1 MKDTVLFIVVPVYKD
16 ADVIKVTCPMFLD
29 QLFKMRDEGLVSD
42 KSRVLFVDDG
52 SGDDSWDTIKELS
65 EQNKPYVKGIALS
78 RNRGH
83 QNAVT
88 AGLME
93 AKDHCD
99 VTITI
104 DDDGQDDIGAMTQMM
119 KEYDNGCEI
128 VYGVRQ
134 NRDTDSFMKRFTA
147 QTYYKTLN
155 VLGADV
161 IYNHAD
167 YRLVSAKALQEF
179 ANFKEVNLFLRGLFP
194 MVGFKSTCVYYDR
207 HERMA
212 GKGHYSISKLFTL
225 AFDGVTS
232 LSVKPIKIITWFGFF
247 VALISF
253 ILLIYTIITHFVTD
267 TPHGWASTS
276 CIICFLSGMQM
287 MSIGVIGEY
296 IGKIYLETKHRP
308 RYIISD
314 RCDGEDQ
321 KN

>member
-1 MKDTVLFIVVPVYKD
+1 MKDTVLYIVVPVYKD

-29 QLFKMRDEGLVSD
+29 QLYKMRDEGLISGD
-42 KSRVLFVDDG
+42 SRLLFVDDG
-52 SGDDSWDTIKELS
+52 SGDDSWDTIKQLCDE
-65 EQNKPYVKGIALS
+65 NKPFVKGIALS

-104 DDDGQDDIGAMTQMM
+104 DDDGQDDIGAMRDMLI
-119 KEYDNGCEI
+119 EYDKGCEI

-134 NRDTDSFMKRFTA
+134 NRDTDTFMKRFTA
-147 QTYYKTLN
+147 QTYYKTRN

-167 YRLVSAKALQEF
+167 YRLVSSRALQEF
-179 ANFKEVNLFLRGLFP
+179 ANFHEVNLFLRGLFP

-207 HERMA
+207 HERLA

-232 LSVKPIKIITWFGFF
+232 LSVKPIKIITWFGFI

-253 ILLIYTIITHFVTD
+253 LFFIYSIIVHFIEN
-267 TPHGWASTS
+267 TPQGWASTS

-296 IGKIYLETKHRP
+296 IGKIYLETKQRP
-308 RYIISD
+308 RYIISE
-314 RCDGEDQ
+314 RYGEDQ

>member
-1 MKDTVLFIVVPVYKD
+1 MKDTVLYIVVPVYKD

-65 EQNKPYVKGIALS
+65 EQNKPYVKGIDLS

>member
-1 MKDTVLFIVVPVYKD
+1 MKDTVLYIVVPVYKD
-16 ADVIKVTCPMFLD
+16 AEVIKVTCPLFLG
-29 QLFKMRDEGLVSD
+29 QLFKMRDEGLISD

-52 SGDDSWDTIKELS
+52 SGDDSWDTIKQLC
-65 EQNKPYVKGIALS
+65 NDDPHVKGICLS

-83 QNAVT
+83 QNAVV

-93 AKDHCD
+93 AMPHCD
-99 VTITI
+99 ITISI
-104 DDDGQDDIGAMTQMM
+104 DDDGQDDVGAMTDMVR
-119 KEYDNGCEI
+119 EYDNGCEI

-134 NRDTDSFMKRFTA
+134 NRDTDTFMKRFTA

-167 YRLVSAKALQEF
+167 YRLVSSRALKEF
-179 ANFKEVNLFLRGLFP
+179 ANFHEVNLFLRGLFP

-232 LSVKPIKIITWFGFF
+232 LSVKPIKIITWFGFI
-247 VALISF
+247 VAVISF
-253 ILLIYTIITHFVTD
+253 ILLIYTIVSHFAMA
-267 TPHGWASTS
+267 TPPGWASTA
-276 CIICFLSGMQM
+276 CIISFLSGIQM
-287 MSIGVIGEY
+287 VSIGVIGEY
-296 IGKIYLETKHRP
+296 IGKIYLETKQRP

-314 RCDGEDQ
+314 RAGSDQDQ

>member
-1 MKDTVLFIVVPVYKD
+1 MKDTVLYIVVPVYKD
-16 ADVIKVTCPMFLD
+16 AEVIKVTCPLFLA
-29 QLFKMRDEGLVSD
+29 QLFKMRDEGLISD
-42 KSRVLFVDDG
+42 SSRVLFVDDG
-52 SGDDSWDTIKELS
+52 SGDDSWDMIKQLT
-65 EQNKPYVKGIALS
+65 EQNKPYVKGICLS

-88 AGLME
+88 AGLLE
-93 AKDHCD
+93 VKDMCD

-104 DDDGQDDIGAMTQMM
+104 DDDGQDDIGAMTQML

-167 YRLVSAKALQEF
+167 YRLVSSRALQEF
-179 ANFKEVNLFLRGLFP
+179 ANFHEVNLFLRGLFP

-232 LSVKPIKIITWFGFF
+232 LSVKPIKIITWFGFI
-247 VALISF
+247 VALVSF
-253 ILLIYTIITHFVTD
+253 VLLIYTIIVHFIQN
-267 TPHGWASTS
+267 TPQGWASTS

-296 IGKIYLETKHRP
+296 IGKIYLETKQRP

-314 RCDGEDQ
+314 RCGEDQ

>member
-1 MKDTVLFIVVPVYKD
+1 MKDTVLYIVVPVYKD
-16 ADVIKVTCPMFLD
+16 AEVIKVTCPLFLG
-29 QLFKMRDEGLVSD
+29 QLFKMRDEGLISD
-42 KSRVLFVDDG
+42 KSRLLFVDDG
-52 SGDDSWDTIKELS
+52 SGDDSWDMIKQLT
-65 EQNKPYVKGIALS
+65 EQNAPYVKGICLS

-88 AGLME
+88 AGLLE
-93 AKDHCD
+93 VKDMCD

-104 DDDGQDDIGAMTQMM
+104 DDDGQDDIGAMTQMI

-134 NRDTDSFMKRFTA
+134 NRDTDTFMKRFTA

-167 YRLVSAKALQEF
+167 YRLVSSRALQEF

-212 GKGHYSISKLFTL
+212 GKGHYSISKLFGL

-247 VALISF
+247 VALVSF
-253 ILLIYTIITHFVTD
+253 VLLIYTIIVHFVKN
-267 TPHGWASTS
+267 TPQGWASTS

-296 IGKIYLETKHRP
+296 IGKIYLETKQRP

-314 RCDGEDQ
+314 RCGEDQ

>member
-1 MKDTVLFIVVPVYKD
+1 MKDTVLYIVVPVYKD

-29 QLFKMRDEGLVSD
+29 QLYKMRDEGLVSD
-42 KSRVLFVDDG
+42 KSRLLFVDDG

-65 EQNKPYVKGIALS
+65 SQNEPYVKGIALS

-93 AKDHCD
+93 AMDHCD
-99 VTITI
+99 ITITI
-104 DDDGQDDIGAMTQMM
+104 DDDGQDDIGAMREMVL
-119 KEYDNGCEI
+119 EYDKGCEI

-134 NRDTDSFMKRFTA
+134 NRDTDTFMKRFTA

-155 VLGADV
+155 LLGADI

-167 YRLVSAKALQEF
+167 YRLVSSRALHEF
-179 ANFKEVNLFLRGLFP
+179 ANFHEVNLFLRGLFP
-194 MVGFKSTCVYYDR
+194 MVGFKSSCVYYDR

-212 GKGHYSISKLFTL
+212 GKGHYSISKMFTL

-253 ILLIYTIITHFVTD
+253 VLLIYTLVSHFMGN
-267 TPHGWASTS
+267 TPQGWASTS
-276 CIICFLSGMQM
+276 CIICFLSGIQM

-296 IGKIYLETKHRP
+296 IGKIYLETKQRP

-314 RCDGEDQ
+314 RCGEDQ

>member
-1 MKDTVLFIVVPVYKD
+1 MKDTVLYIVVPVYKD
-16 ADVIKVTCPMFLD
+16 AEVIKVTCPLFLG
-29 QLFKMRDEGLVSD
+29 QLFKMRDEELISD
-42 KSRVLFVDDG
+42 KSRILFVDDG
-52 SGDDSWDTIKELS
+52 SGDDSWDMIKQLT
-65 EQNKPYVKGIALS
+65 EQNAPYVKGICLS

-88 AGLME
+88 AGLLE
-93 AKDHCD
+93 VKDMCD

-104 DDDGQDDIGAMTQMM
+104 DDDGQDDIGAMTQML

-134 NRDTDSFMKRFTA
+134 NRDTDTFMKRFTA

-167 YRLVSAKALQEF
+167 YRLVSSRALQEF

-212 GKGHYSISKLFTL
+212 GKGHYSISKLFGL

-247 VALISF
+247 VALVSF
-253 ILLIYTIITHFVTD
+253 VLLIYTIIVHFVKN
-267 TPHGWASTS
+267 TPQGWASTS

-296 IGKIYLETKHRP
+296 IGKIYLETKQRP

-314 RCDGEDQ
+314 RCGEDQ

>member
-1 MKDTVLFIVVPVYKD
+1 MKDTVLYIVVPVYKD

-29 QLFKMRDEGLVSD
+29 QLYKMRDEGLISGD
-42 KSRVLFVDDG
+42 SRLLFVDDG
-52 SGDDSWDTIKELS
+52 SGDDSWDTIKQLCDE
-65 EQNKPYVKGIALS
+65 NKPFVKGIALS

-104 DDDGQDDIGAMTQMM
+104 DDDGQDDIGAMRDMLI
-119 KEYDNGCEI
+119 EYDKGCEI

-134 NRDTDSFMKRFTA
+134 NRDTDTFMKRFTA

-167 YRLVSAKALQEF
+167 YRLVSSRALQEF
-179 ANFKEVNLFLRGLFP
+179 ANFHEVNLFLRGLFP

-207 HERMA
+207 HERLA

-232 LSVKPIKIITWFGFF
+232 LSVKPIKIITWFGFI

-253 ILLIYTIITHFVTD
+253 IFFIYSIIVHFIEN
-267 TPHGWASTS
+267 TPQGWASTS

-296 IGKIYLETKHRP
+296 IGKIYLETKQRP
-308 RYIISD
+308 RYIISE
-314 RCDGEDQ
+314 RYGEDQ

>member
-1 MKDTVLFIVVPVYKD
+1 MKDTVLYIVVPVYKD

-167 YRLVSAKALQEF
+167 YRLVSSRALQEF

-247 VALISF
+247 VALVSF

-276 CIICFLSGMQM
+276 CIICLLSGMQM

-296 IGKIYLETKHRP
+296 IGKIYLETKQRP

>member
-1 MKDTVLFIVVPVYKD
+1 MKDTVLYIVVPVYKD

-52 SGDDSWDTIKELS
+52 SGDDSWDTIKELT

-167 YRLVSAKALQEF
+167 YRLVSSKALQEF

-247 VALISF
+247 VALVSF
-253 ILLIYTIITHFVTD
+253 VLLIYTIITHFVTD

-296 IGKIYLETKHRP
+296 IGKIYLETKQRP

>member
-1 MKDTVLFIVVPVYKD
+1 MKDTVLYIVVPVYKD
-16 ADVIKVTCPMFLD
+16 AEVIKVTCPMFLD

-42 KSRVLFVDDG
+42 GSRLLFVDDG
-52 SGDDSWDTIKELS
+52 SADDSWDTIKQLCDE
-65 EQNKPYVKGIALS
+65 NKPYVKGICLS

-104 DDDGQDDIGAMTQMM
+104 DDDGQDDIGAMTNMI
-119 KEYDNGCEI
+119 KEFDNGCEI

-134 NRDTDSFMKRFTA
+134 SRDTDTFMKRFTA

-155 VLGADV
+155 ILGADV

-167 YRLVSAKALQEF
+167 YRLVSSRALQEF

-194 MVGFKSTCVYYDR
+194 LVGFKSTCVYYDR
-207 HERMA
+207 HERLA

-232 LSVKPIKIITWFGFF
+232 LSVKPIKIITWFGFI

-253 ILLIYTIITHFVTD
+253 VLLIYTLISHFFGS
-267 TPHGWASTS
+267 TPQGWASTS
-276 CIICFLSGMQM
+276 CIICFLSGIQM

-296 IGKIYLETKHRP
+296 IGKIYLETKQRP
-308 RYIISD
+308 RYIISERYD
-314 RCDGEDQ
+314 TEDQ

>member
-1 MKDTVLFIVVPVYKD
+1 
-16 ADVIKVTCPMFLD
+16 
-29 QLFKMRDEGLVSD
+29 MRDML
-42 KSRVLFVDDG
+42 L
-52 SGDDSWDTIKELS
+52 
-65 EQNKPYVKGIALS
+65 
-78 RNRGH
+78 
-83 QNAVT
+83 
-88 AGLME
+88 
-93 AKDHCD
+93 
-99 VTITI
+99 
-104 DDDGQDDIGAMTQMM
+104 
-119 KEYDNGCEI
+119 EYDKGCEI

-134 NRDTDSFMKRFTA
+134 NRDTDTFMKRFTA

-167 YRLVSAKALQEF
+167 YRLVSSRALQEF
-179 ANFKEVNLFLRGLFP
+179 ANFHEVNLFLRGLFP

-207 HERMA
+207 HERLA

-253 ILLIYTIITHFVTD
+253 ILLIYTLISHFMGN
-267 TPHGWASTS
+267 TPQGWASTS

-296 IGKIYLETKHRP
+296 IGKIYLETKQRP
-308 RYIISD
+308 RYIISE
-314 RCDGEDQ
+314 RYGEDQ

>member
-1 MKDTVLFIVVPVYKD
+1 MKDTVLYIVVPVYKD
-16 ADVIKVTCPMFLD
+16 AEVIKVTCPLFLG
-29 QLFKMRDEGLVSD
+29 QLFKMRDEGLISD

-52 SGDDSWDTIKELS
+52 SGDDSWDMIKQLTAE
-65 EQNKPYVKGIALS
+65 NKPYVKGICLS

-88 AGLME
+88 AGLLE
-93 AKDHCD
+93 VKDMCD

-104 DDDGQDDIGAMTQMM
+104 DDDGQDDIGAMTQMI

-167 YRLVSAKALQEF
+167 YRLVSSRALQEF
-179 ANFKEVNLFLRGLFP
+179 ANFHEVNLFLRGLFP

-212 GKGHYSISKLFTL
+212 GKGHYSISKLFGL

-232 LSVKPIKIITWFGFF
+232 LSVKPIKIITWFGFI

-253 ILLIYTIITHFVTD
+253 ILLIYTLIVHFVQN
-267 TPHGWASTS
+267 TPQGWASTS

-296 IGKIYLETKHRP
+296 IGKIYLETKQRP

-314 RCDGEDQ
+314 RCGEDQ

>member
-1 MKDTVLFIVVPVYKD
+1 MKDTVLYIVVPVYKD
-16 ADVIKVTCPMFLD
+16 AEVIKVTCPLFLG
-29 QLFKMRDEGLVSD
+29 QLFKMRDEGLISD

-52 SGDDSWDTIKELS
+52 SGDDSWDMIKQLTAKNE
-65 EQNKPYVKGIALS
+65 PYVKGICLS

-104 DDDGQDDIGAMTQMM
+104 DDDGQDDIGAMTQMI

-167 YRLVSAKALQEF
+167 YRLVSSRALQEF

-232 LSVKPIKIITWFGFF
+232 LSVKPIKIITWFGFI
-247 VALISF
+247 VAIVSF
-253 ILLIYTIITHFVTD
+253 ILLIYSIIVHFVQN
-267 TPHGWASTS
+267 TPQGWASTS

-287 MSIGVIGEY
+287 VSIGVIGEY
-296 IGKIYLETKHRP
+296 IGKIYLETKQRP

-314 RCDGEDQ
+314 RCDPEDQ

>member
-1 MKDTVLFIVVPVYKD
+1 MKDTVLYIVVPVYKD
-16 ADVIKVTCPMFLD
+16 AEVIKVTCPLFLG
-29 QLFKMRDEGLVSD
+29 QLFKMRDEGLISD
-42 KSRVLFVDDG
+42 NSRVLFVDDG
-52 SGDDSWDTIKELS
+52 SGDDSWDMIKQLT
-65 EQNKPYVKGIALS
+65 EQNAPYVKGICLS

-88 AGLME
+88 AGLLE
-93 AKDHCD
+93 VKDMCD

-104 DDDGQDDIGAMTQMM
+104 DDDGQDDIGAMTQMI

-134 NRDTDSFMKRFTA
+134 NRDTDTFMKRFTA

-167 YRLVSAKALQEF
+167 YRLVSSRALQEF

-212 GKGHYSISKLFTL
+212 GKGHYSI
-225 AFDGVTS
+225 
-232 LSVKPIKIITWFGFF
+232 
-247 VALISF
+247 
-253 ILLIYTIITHFVTD
+253 
-267 TPHGWASTS
+267 
-276 CIICFLSGMQM
+276 
-287 MSIGVIGEY
+287 
-296 IGKIYLETKHRP
+296 
-308 RYIISD
+308 
-314 RCDGEDQ
+314 
-321 KN
+321 

>member
-1 MKDTVLFIVVPVYKD
+1 
-16 ADVIKVTCPMFLD
+16 
-29 QLFKMRDEGLVSD
+29 
-42 KSRVLFVDDG
+42 
-52 SGDDSWDTIKELS
+52 
-65 EQNKPYVKGIALS
+65 
-78 RNRGH
+78 
-83 QNAVT
+83 
-88 AGLME
+88 
-93 AKDHCD
+93 
-99 VTITI
+99 
-104 DDDGQDDIGAMTQMM
+104 MTQMI

-167 YRLVSAKALQEF
+167 YRLVSSRALQEF
-179 ANFKEVNLFLRGLFP
+179 ANFHEVNLFLRGLFP

-212 GKGHYSISKLFTL
+212 GKGHYSISKLFGL

-232 LSVKPIKIITWFGFF
+232 LSVKPIKIITWFGFI

-253 ILLIYTIITHFVTD
+253 VLLIYTIIVHFVKN
-267 TPHGWASTS
+267 TPQGWASTS

-296 IGKIYLETKHRP
+296 IGKIYLETKQRP

-314 RCDGEDQ
+314 RCGEDQ

>member
-1 MKDTVLFIVVPVYKD
+1 MKDTVLYIVVPVYKD

-276 CIICFLSGMQM
+276 YIICFLSGMQM

-296 IGKIYLETKHRP
+296 IGKIYLETKQRP

>member
-1 MKDTVLFIVVPVYKD
+1 MKDTVLYIVVPVYKD

-207 HERMA
+207 HERLA

-253 ILLIYTIITHFVTD
+253 ILLIYTLISHFMGN
-267 TPHGWASTS
+267 TPQGWASTS

-296 IGKIYLETKHRP
+296 IGKIYLETKQRP
-308 RYIISD
+308 RYIISE
-314 RCDGEDQ
+314 RYGEDQ

>member
-1 MKDTVLFIVVPVYKD
+1 MKDTVLYIVVPVYKD
-16 ADVIKVTCPMFLD
+16 AEVIKLTCPMFLD
-29 QLFKMRDEGLVSD
+29 QLFKMRDEELISD
-42 KSRVLFVDDG
+42 KSRILFVDDG
-52 SGDDSWDTIKELS
+52 SGDDSWDMIKQLT
-65 EQNKPYVKGIALS
+65 EQNAPYVKGICLS

-88 AGLME
+88 AGLLE
-93 AKDHCD
+93 VKDMCD

-104 DDDGQDDIGAMTQMM
+104 DDDGQDDISAMTQMI

-134 NRDTDSFMKRFTA
+134 NRDTDTFMKRFTA

-155 VLGADV
+155 ALGADV

-167 YRLVSAKALQEF
+167 YRLVSSRALQEF

-212 GKGHYSISKLFTL
+212 GKGHYSISKLFGL

-247 VALISF
+247 VALVSF
-253 ILLIYTIITHFVTD
+253 VLLIYTIIVHFIKN
-267 TPHGWASTS
+267 TPQGWASTS

-296 IGKIYLETKHRP
+296 IGKIYLETKQRP

-314 RCDGEDQ
+314 RCGEDQ

>member
-1 MKDTVLFIVVPVYKD
+1 MKDTVLYIVVPVYKD

-29 QLFKMRDEGLVSD
+29 QLYKMRDEGLISGD
-42 KSRVLFVDDG
+42 SRLLFVDDG
-52 SGDDSWDTIKELS
+52 SGDDSWDTIKQLCDE
-65 EQNKPYVKGIALS
+65 NKPFVKGIALS

-104 DDDGQDDIGAMTQMM
+104 DDDGQDDIGAMRDMLI
-119 KEYDNGCEI
+119 EYDNGCEI

-134 NRDTDSFMKRFTA
+134 NRDTDTFMKRFTA

-167 YRLVSAKALQEF
+167 YRLVSSRALQEF
-179 ANFKEVNLFLRGLFP
+179 ANFHEVNLFLRGLFP

-207 HERMA
+207 HERLA

-232 LSVKPIKIITWFGFF
+232 LSVKPIKIITWFGFI

-253 ILLIYTIITHFVTD
+253 IFFIYSIIVHFIEN
-267 TPHGWASTS
+267 TPQGWASTS

-296 IGKIYLETKHRP
+296 IGKIYLETKQRP
-308 RYIISD
+308 RYIISE
-314 RCDGEDQ
+314 RYGEDQ

>member
-1 MKDTVLFIVVPVYKD
+1 MKDTVLYIVVPVYKD

-247 VALISF
+247 VALVSF

-287 MSIGVIGEY
+287 VSIGVIGEY
-296 IGKIYLETKHRP
+296 IGKIYLETKQRP

>member
-1 MKDTVLFIVVPVYKD
+1 MKDTVLYIVVPVYKD

-29 QLFKMRDEGLVSD
+29 QLYKMRDEGLVSD
-42 KSRVLFVDDG
+42 KSRLLFVDDG

-65 EQNKPYVKGIALS
+65 KQNEPYVKGIALS

-93 AKDHCD
+93 AMDHCD
-99 VTITI
+99 ITITI
-104 DDDGQDDIGAMTQMM
+104 DDDGQDDIGAMREMVL
-119 KEYDNGCEI
+119 EYDKGCEI

-134 NRDTDSFMKRFTA
+134 NRDTDTFMKRFTA

-155 VLGADV
+155 LLGADI

-167 YRLVSAKALQEF
+167 YRLVSSRALHEF
-179 ANFKEVNLFLRGLFP
+179 ANFHEVNLFLRGLFP
-194 MVGFKSTCVYYDR
+194 MVGFKSSCVYYDR

-212 GKGHYSISKLFTL
+212 GKGHYSISKMFTL

-253 ILLIYTIITHFVTD
+253 VLLIYTLVSHFMGN
-267 TPHGWASTS
+267 TPQGWASTS
-276 CIICFLSGMQM
+276 CIICFLSGIQM

-296 IGKIYLETKHRP
+296 IGKIYLETKQRP

-314 RCDGEDQ
+314 RCGEDQ

>member
-1 MKDTVLFIVVPVYKD
+1 MKDTVLYIVVPVYKD

-232 LSVKPIKIITWFGFF
+232 LSVKPIKIITWFGFI

-253 ILLIYTIITHFVTD
+253 IFFIYSIIVHFIEN
-267 TPHGWASTS
+267 TPQGWASTS

-296 IGKIYLETKHRP
+296 IGKIYLETKQRP
-308 RYIISD
+308 R
-314 RCDGEDQ
+314 
-321 KN
+321 

>member
-1 MKDTVLFIVVPVYKD
+1 MKDTVLYIVVPVYKD
-16 ADVIKVTCPMFLD
+16 AEVIKVTCPLFLG
-29 QLFKMRDEGLVSD
+29 QLFKMRDEGLISD

-52 SGDDSWDTIKELS
+52 SGDDSWDMIKQLT
-65 EQNKPYVKGIALS
+65 EQNAPYVKGICLS

-88 AGLME
+88 AGLLE
-93 AKDHCD
+93 VKDMCD

-104 DDDGQDDIGAMTQMM
+104 DDDGQDDIGAMTQML

-134 NRDTDSFMKRFTA
+134 NRDTDTFMKRFTA
-147 QTYYKTLN
+147 QTYYKTLTA
-155 VLGADV
+155 LGADV

-167 YRLVSAKALQEF
+167 YRLVSSRALQEF

-212 GKGHYSISKLFTL
+212 GKGHYSISKLFGL

-247 VALISF
+247 VALVSF
-253 ILLIYTIITHFVTD
+253 VLLIYTIIVHFVKN
-267 TPHGWASTS
+267 TPQGWASTS

-296 IGKIYLETKHRP
+296 IGKIYLETKQRP

-314 RCDGEDQ
+314 RCGEDQ

>member
-1 MKDTVLFIVVPVYKD
+1 MKDTVLYIVVPVYKD

-29 QLFKMRDEGLVSD
+29 QLYKMRDEGLISGD
-42 KSRVLFVDDG
+42 SRLLFVDDG
-52 SGDDSWDTIKELS
+52 SGDGSWDTIKQLCDE
-65 EQNKPYVKGIALS
+65 NKPFVKGIALS

-83 QNAVT
+83 QNALI

-93 AKDHCD
+93 AKKYCD

-104 DDDGQDDIGAMTQMM
+104 DDDGQDDIGAMRDMLI
-119 KEYDNGCEI
+119 EYDKGCEI

-134 NRDTDSFMKRFTA
+134 NRDTDTFMKRFTA

-167 YRLVSAKALQEF
+167 YRLVSSRALQEF
-179 ANFKEVNLFLRGLFP
+179 SNFKEVNLFLRGLFP

-207 HERMA
+207 HERLA

-232 LSVKPIKIITWFGFF
+232 LSVKPIKIITWFGFI

-253 ILLIYTIITHFVTD
+253 IFFIYTIIVHFIEN
-267 TPHGWASTS
+267 TPQGWASTS

-296 IGKIYLETKHRP
+296 IGKIYLETKQRP
-308 RYIISD
+308 RYIISE
-314 RCDGEDQ
+314 RYGEDQ

>member
-1 MKDTVLFIVVPVYKD
+1 MKDTVLYIVVPVYKD

-29 QLFKMRDEGLVSD
+29 QLYKMRDEGLISGD
-42 KSRVLFVDDG
+42 SRLLFVDDG
-52 SGDDSWDTIKELS
+52 SGDDSWDTIKQLCDE
-65 EQNKPYVKGIALS
+65 NKPFVKGIALS

-104 DDDGQDDIGAMTQMM
+104 DDDGQDDIGAMRDMLI
-119 KEYDNGCEI
+119 EYDKGCEI

-134 NRDTDSFMKRFTA
+134 NRDTDTFMKRFTA

-167 YRLVSAKALQEF
+167 YRLVSSRALQEF
-179 ANFKEVNLFLRGLFP
+179 ANFHEVNLFLRGLFP
-194 MVGFKSTCVYYDR
+194 MVGFKSTCVSYDR
-207 HERMA
+207 HERLA

-232 LSVKPIKIITWFGFF
+232 LSVKPIKIITWFGFI

-253 ILLIYTIITHFVTD
+253 IFFIYSIIVHFIEN
-267 TPHGWASTS
+267 TPQGWASTS

-296 IGKIYLETKHRP
+296 IGKIYLETKQRP
-308 RYIISD
+308 RYIISE
-314 RCDGEDQ
+314 RYGEDQ

>member
-1 MKDTVLFIVVPVYKD
+1 MKDTVLYIVVPVYKD

-167 YRLVSAKALQEF
+167 YRLVSSKALQEF

-247 VALISF
+247 VALVSF

-296 IGKIYLETKHRP
+296 IGKIYLETKQRP

>member
-1 MKDTVLFIVVPVYKD
+1 MKDTVLYIVVPVYKD
-16 ADVIKVTCPMFLD
+16 AEVIKVTCPLFLG
-29 QLFKMRDEGLVSD
+29 QLFKMRDEGLISD

-52 SGDDSWDTIKELS
+52 SGDDSWDMIKQLTAEN
-65 EQNKPYVKGIALS
+65 EPYVKGICLS

-88 AGLME
+88 AGLLE
-93 AKDHCD
+93 VKDMCD

-104 DDDGQDDIGAMTQMM
+104 DDDGQDDIGAMTQMI

-167 YRLVSAKALQEF
+167 YRLVSSRALQEF
-179 ANFKEVNLFLRGLFP
+179 ANFHEVNLFLRGLFP

-212 GKGHYSISKLFTL
+212 GKGHYSVSKLFGL

-232 LSVKPIKIITWFGFF
+232 LSVKPIKIITWFGFI

-253 ILLIYTIITHFVTD
+253 VLLIYTLIVHFVQN
-267 TPHGWASTS
+267 TPQGWASTS

-296 IGKIYLETKHRP
+296 IGKIYLETKQRP

-314 RCDGEDQ
+314 RCGEDQ

>member
-1 MKDTVLFIVVPVYKD
+1 MKDTVLYIVVPVYKD
-16 ADVIKVTCPMFLD
+16 AEVIKLTCPMFLD
-29 QLFKMRDEGLVSD
+29 QLFKMRDEKLISD
-42 KSRVLFVDDG
+42 KSRILFVDDG
-52 SGDDSWDTIKELS
+52 SGDDSWDMIKQLT
-65 EQNKPYVKGIALS
+65 EQNAPYVKGICLS

-88 AGLME
+88 AGLLE
-93 AKDHCD
+93 VKDMCD

-104 DDDGQDDIGAMTQMM
+104 DDDGQDDIGAMTQML

-167 YRLVSAKALQEF
+167 YRLVSSRALQEF

-212 GKGHYSISKLFTL
+212 GKGHYSISKLFGL

-247 VALISF
+247 VALVSF
-253 ILLIYTIITHFVTD
+253 VLLIYTIIVHFVKN
-267 TPHGWASTS
+267 TPQGWASTS

-296 IGKIYLETKHRP
+296 IGKIYLETKQRP

-314 RCDGEDQ
+314 RCGEDQ

>member
-1 MKDTVLFIVVPVYKD
+1 MKDTVLYIVVPVYKD

-247 VALISF
+247 VALVSF

-296 IGKIYLETKHRP
+296 IGKIYLETKQRP

>member
-1 MKDTVLFIVVPVYKD
+1 MKDTVLYIVVPVYKD
-16 ADVIKVTCPMFLD
+16 AEVIKVTCPLFLG
-29 QLFKMRDEGLVSD
+29 QLFKMRDEGLISD

-52 SGDDSWDTIKELS
+52 SGDDSWDMIKQLTAEN
-65 EQNKPYVKGIALS
+65 EPYVKGICLS

-104 DDDGQDDIGAMTQMM
+104 DDDGQDDIGAMTQMI

-167 YRLVSAKALQEF
+167 YRLVSSRALQDF

-232 LSVKPIKIITWFGFF
+232 LSVKPIKIITWFGFI
-247 VALISF
+247 VAIVSF
-253 ILLIYTIITHFVTD
+253 ILLIYSIIVHFVQN
-267 TPHGWASTS
+267 TPQGWASTS

-287 MSIGVIGEY
+287 VSIGVIGEY
-296 IGKIYLETKHRP
+296 IGKIYLETKQRP

-314 RCDGEDQ
+314 RCDPEDQ

>member
-1 MKDTVLFIVVPVYKD
+1 MKDTVLYIVVPVYKD

-29 QLFKMRDEGLVSD
+29 QLYKMRDEGLISGD
-42 KSRVLFVDDG
+42 SRLLFVDDG
-52 SGDDSWDTIKELS
+52 SGDDSWDTIKQLCDE
-65 EQNKPYVKGIALS
+65 NKPFVKGIALS

-104 DDDGQDDIGAMTQMM
+104 DDDGQDDIGAMRDMLI
-119 KEYDNGCEI
+119 EYDMGCEI

-134 NRDTDSFMKRFTA
+134 NRDTDTFMKRFTA

-167 YRLVSAKALQEF
+167 YRLVSSRALQEF
-179 ANFKEVNLFLRGLFP
+179 ANFHEVNLFLRGLFP

-207 HERMA
+207 HERLA

-232 LSVKPIKIITWFGFF
+232 LSVKPIKIITWFGFI

-253 ILLIYTIITHFVTD
+253 IFFIYSIIVHFIEN
-267 TPHGWASTS
+267 TPQGWASTS

-296 IGKIYLETKHRP
+296 IGKIYLETKQRP
-308 RYIISD
+308 RYIISE
-314 RCDGEDQ
+314 RYGEDQ